1 MQCVL
6 LGDVTELRATTHT
19 IEFPYTRTLGPVI
32 GAFFTGLRD
41 RRILGIRAGNR
52 VLVPP
57 LEYDPE
63 NGNALAPDFV
73 EVGPG
78 GTVTSWAWV
87 ATPTRKHPLDRPF
100 AFALIQLDGSDT
112 ALVHAVDTGSMDGM
126 RTGLRVTARWRDER
140 TGRIDDIECFVPDG
154 GGA

>member
-1 MQCVL
+1 VFYSRV
-6 LGDVTELRATTHT
+6 VTELRATTHT

-32 GAFFTGLRD
+32 GPFFTGLRE
-41 RRILGIRAGNR
+41 RRILGIRAGNQ

-63 NGNALAPDFV
+63 TGNTLEPDFV

-87 ATPTRKHPLDRPF
+87 GTPSRKHPLDRPF

-112 ALVHAVDTGSMDGM
+112 ALVHAVDTGSIDDM
-126 RTGLRVTARWRDER
+126 RTGLRVTPRWRDER
-140 TGRIDDIECFVPDG
+140 KGRIDDIECFVPEG